1 MHTLTAGSDV
11 HQALD
16 LIAKID
22 AAGGPPRGKR
32 VQYDRVRVMV
42 NDAAAKGPD
51 LGADELGII
60 HPVLV
65 WLLGL
70 AGAMTLGTGGY
81 LVWQSMEQLEKAAR
95 VVVWAG
101 ATWVVYSLLCQSGAA
116 GKLFGGKFCPPPA
129 RARGRDLMEDWDR

>member
-32 VQYDRVRVMV
+32 VQYDRVRVLV
-42 NDAAAKGPD
+42 NEAAAKGAD
-51 LGADELGII
+51 LGADELGIL

-65 WLLGL
+65 WLITLSGILGI
-70 AGAMTLGTGGY
+70 ATTGY
-81 LVWQSMEQLEKAAR
+81 VVWQSMDAIEKAAR

-101 ATWVVYSLLCQSGAA
+101 ASWVVYSLLCSSGAA
-116 GKLFGGKFCPPPA
+116 AKLFGGKFCPPPA
-129 RARGRDLMEDWDR
+129 RKRGRDLMEDWD